1 MMIFSHDTI
10 LIVFCL
16 LTFLVSY
23 RSRANTPLL
32 FLFSCVVVISQPV
45 VLYYFTSEYI
55 CISDTL
61 VTLLLLLNLW
71 FLNRSNKTPNMFD
84 NLFLLNLA
92 LNIPL
97 MSFYLVWLCYDVS
110 MGVPLILSQD
120 SPVYWTLQCFSFA
133 FPEFEIA
140 QCVPPVVND
149 SVEVLE
155 RTSAAAKQA
164 AEAA

>member
-10 LIVFCL
+10 LIGLCL

-45 VLYYFTSEYI
+45 VLYYFTSDYI

-97 MSFYLVWLCYDVS
+97 MSFYLV
-110 MGVPLILSQD
+110 
-120 SPVYWTLQCFSFA
+120 
-133 FPEFEIA
+133 
-140 QCVPPVVND
+140 
-149 SVEVLE
+149 
-155 RTSAAAKQA
+155 
-164 AEAA
+164 